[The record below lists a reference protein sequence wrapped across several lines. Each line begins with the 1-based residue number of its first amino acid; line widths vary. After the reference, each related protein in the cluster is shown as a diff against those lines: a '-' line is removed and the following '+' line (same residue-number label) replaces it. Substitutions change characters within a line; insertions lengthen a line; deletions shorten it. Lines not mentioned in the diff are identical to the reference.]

1 MTPRRRL
8 DVFSHTHAQEK
19 WESQD
24 YQIVSNTKDINT
36 KISAIHH
43 SCRLVSVA
51 TVIYSGAEIHLD
63 RLTPRPPLPPR
74 PRLLPLSRH
83 PAQKLSRC
91 RPLLFIY
98 NYLDLTSVE

>member
-63 RLTPRPPLPPR
+63 LLTAPPPAPPPPPQQTPGTETLPV
-74 PRLLPLSRH
+74 S
-83 PAQKLSRC
+83 AII
-91 RPLLFIY
+91 IY
-98 NYLDLTSVE
+98 L

>member
-63 RLTPRPPLPPR
+63 RLTPSLLTTPPARSASSP
-74 PRLLPLSRH
+74 SADTRH
-83 PAQKLSRC
+83 RNSPGVGHYY
-91 RPLLFIY
+91 LFIIIWI
-98 NYLDLTSVE
+98 

>member
-1 MTPRRRL
+1 MTARRRL
-8 DVFSHTHAQEK
+8 DVFRHTHAQEK
-19 WESQD
+19 WKSQD

-63 RLTPRPPLPPR
+63 PPPPH
-74 PRLLPLSRH
+74 PRLSSSPQHRNSPSVGH
-83 PAQKLSRC
+83 YY
-91 RPLLFIY
+91 LFIIIWI
-98 NYLDLTSVE
+98 

>member
-1 MTPRRRL
+1 MAARRRL
-8 DVFSHTHAQEK
+8 DVLSHTHAQEE

-63 RLTPRPPLPPR
+63 PSSPSSPSADT
-74 PRLLPLSRH
+74 RH
-83 PAQKLSRC
+83 TNSPGVGHYY
-91 RPLLFIY
+91 LFIIIWI
-98 NYLDLTSVE
+98 

>member
-51 TVIYSGAEIHLD
+51 TVIYSGSEIHLD
-63 RLTPRPPLPPR
+63 RLTPPPSSPPPARPASSP
-74 PRLLPLSRH
+74 SADTRH
-83 PAQKLSRC
+83 RNSPGVGHYY
-91 RPLLFIY
+91 LFIIIWI
-98 NYLDLTSVE
+98 

>member
-63 RLTPRPPLPPR
+63 RRTPS
-74 PRLLPLSRH
+74 LLPNPPARLASTPSADTRH
-83 PAQKLSRC
+83 RNSPGVGHYY
-91 RPLLFIY
+91 LFIIIWI
-98 NYLDLTSVE
+98 

>member
-1 MTPRRRL
+1 MTARWRL
-8 DVFSHTHAQEK
+8 DVFRHTHAQEK
-19 WESQD
+19 WKSQD

-63 RLTPRPPLPPR
+63 RPLHPR
-74 PRLLPLSRH
+74 PRLFSSPQQTPGTETLPVS
-83 PAQKLSRC
+83 AII
-91 RPLLFIY
+91 IY
-98 NYLDLTSVE
+98 L

>member
-1 MTPRRRL
+1 MTARRRW

-63 RLTPRPPLPPR
+63 RLAPSPRPPSPP
-74 PRLLPLSRH
+74 PLSADTRH
-83 PAQKLSRC
+83 RNSPGVGHYY
-91 RPLLFIY
+91 LFIIIWI
-98 NYLDLTSVE
+98 

>member
-1 MTPRRRL
+1 MTPRWRL

-63 RLTPRPPLPPR
+63 RLTPPPSPPRPPLPASSP
-74 PRLLPLSRH
+74 SADTRH
-83 PAQKLSRC
+83 RNSPGVGHYY
-91 RPLLFIY
+91 LFIIIWI
-98 NYLDLTSVE
+98 